1 MPLIDDL
8 HRYLQYLQLE
18 RQMANNTVQSYRRDL
33 LHYTS
38 YLTERRIAAIADI
51 AHPHITEY
59 LDFLHH
65 MGLHAASISRH
76 LSAIRGFHQFFLGE
90 GLARLDPTANIT
102 IPKPWMRIP
111 DVLDVLE
118 IEKILLQPDTATSTG
133 LRDRS
138 ILECLYATGVRVSEL
153 VTLHG
158 IDMFWDE
165 EFIRVFGKGGK
176 ERLIPIGQSAL
187 YWIRRYMDEVRAQL
201 VKHGKSKDIIF
212 LNRFGQMLSR
222 QTVWILIQK
231 YVRAAGIKKRV
242 GPHSFRHSFATHLI
256 EGGADLRA
264 VQEMLGHADI
274 STTQIYTHLDR
285 EFLKEVHRHFHP
297 LESGTV

>member
-8 HRYLQYLQLE
+8 HHYLQYLQLE
-18 RQMANNTVQSYRRDL
+18 RQMAANTIQSYRRDL
-33 LHYTS
+33 LHYTTH
-38 YLTERRIAAIADI
+38 LTAQPVLAVTDI
-51 AHPHITEY
+51 THSHVTEY
-59 LDFLHH
+59 LDLLHQ

-76 LSAIRGFHQFFLGE
+76 LSAIRGFHQFLLGE
-90 GLARLDPTANIT
+90 EIVRQDPTADIT
-102 IPKPWMRIP
+102 VPKPWMRIP
-111 DVLDVLE
+111 DVLDITE
-118 IEKILLQPDTATSTG
+118 IERILQQPDIQTATG
-133 LRDRS
+133 LRDRGV
-138 ILECLYATGVRVSEL
+138 LECLYATGTRVSEL

-158 IDMFWDE
+158 SDIFWDD
-165 EFIRVFGKGGK
+165 EFVRVFGKGGK

-187 YWIRRYMDEVRAQL
+187 YWIKKYMEEVRAPLAQR
-201 VKHGKSKDIIF
+201 GKSRDIVF
-212 LNRFGQMLSR
+212 LNRFGQQLSR
-222 QTVWILIQK
+222 QSVWILIQK
-231 YVRAAGIKKRV
+231 YVRAAGVQKKV

-297 LESGTV
+297 LEAGTV

>member
-1 MPLIDDL
+1 
-8 HRYLQYLQLE
+8 
-18 RQMANNTVQSYRRDL
+18 MANNTVQSYRRDL

-38 YLTERRIAAIADI
+38 HLTERRITAIADI
-51 AHPHITEY
+51 NHPHITDY
-59 LDFLHH
+59 LDLLHH

-111 DVLDVLE
+111 DVLDVSE
-118 IEKILLQPDTATSTG
+118 IEKILLQPDTASSTG

-158 IDMFWDE
+158 IDIFWDE

-187 YWIRRYMDEVRAQL
+187 HWIRRYMDEVRAQL

-231 YVRAAGIKKRV
+231 YVRSAGIKKRV

-285 EFLKEVHRHFHP
+285 EFLKEVHHHFHP

>member
-1 MPLIDDL
+1 MSLIDEL

-33 LHYTS
+33 LHYNTF
-38 YLTERRIAAIADI
+38 LTDHHIETVTDI
-51 AHPHITEY
+51 THSHITEY
-59 LDFLHH
+59 LDVLHH
-65 MGLHAASISRH
+65 MGLHAASVSRH
-76 LSAIRGFHQFFLGE
+76 LSSIRGFHQFYLGE
-90 GLARLDPTANIT
+90 GIARLDPTANIT

-111 DVLDVLE
+111 DVLDILE
-118 IEKILLQPDTATSTG
+118 VEQILQQPDAATATG

-138 ILECLYATGVRVSEL
+138 ILECLYATGIRVSEL
-153 VTLHG
+153 VTLHSTD
-158 IDMFWDE
+158 IFWDE
-165 EFIRVFGKGGK
+165 EFIRVFGKGDR

-187 YWIRRYMDEVRAQL
+187 HWMRRYMDEVRAKL
-201 VKHGKSKDIIF
+201 VQHGKSRDLVF
-212 LNRFGQMLSR
+212 LNRFGQKLSR
-222 QTVWILIQK
+222 QSVWIMIQK
-231 YVRAAGIKKRV
+231 YVQAAGIHKRV

>member
-8 HRYLQYLQLE
+8 HHYLQYLQLE
-18 RQMANNTVQSYRRDL
+18 RQMAANTIQSYRRDL
-33 LHYTS
+33 LHYTTH
-38 YLTERRIAAIADI
+38 LTAQPVLAVTDI
-51 AHPHITEY
+51 THSHVTEY
-59 LDFLHH
+59 LDLLHQ

-76 LSAIRGFHQFFLGE
+76 LSAIRGFHQFLLGE
-90 GLARLDPTANIT
+90 EIVRHDPTADIT
-102 IPKPWMRIP
+102 VPKPWMRIP
-111 DVLDVLE
+111 DVLDITE
-118 IEKILLQPDTATSTG
+118 IERILQQPDIQTATG
-133 LRDRS
+133 LRDRGV
-138 ILECLYATGVRVSEL
+138 LECLYATGTRVSEL

-158 IDMFWDE
+158 SDIFWDD
-165 EFIRVFGKGGK
+165 EFVRVFGKGGK

-187 YWIRRYMDEVRAQL
+187 YWIKKYMEEVRAPLAQR
-201 VKHGKSKDIIF
+201 GKSRDIVF
-212 LNRFGQMLSR
+212 LNRFGQQLSR
-222 QTVWILIQK
+222 QSVWILIQK
-231 YVRAAGIKKRV
+231 YVRAAGVQKKV

-297 LESGTV
+297 LEAGTV